1 MNKRENKANKT
12 YSNSPLGVG
21 GFLLLLF
28 LVSTT
33 LLSAQSPKREMRAT
47 WLATV
52 WQIDWPSSVIVSTG
66 NETQIAAQKN
76 KMIQILDS
84 LVSANMNAIC
94 FQVRSRCDAMY
105 NSAYEPWS
113 TDLVATR
120 GMNPGYDPLQFAID
134 EGHKRGIEVHAWLNP
149 YRYETVNGQWT
160 GQAGDYRTAHPD
172 WVLSYASGTCI
183 LDPGRPQV
191 VFRIKQIVGDI
202 LQKYDV
208 DGILF
213 DDYFYAYGGTPTTLD
228 AATQALYKPANM
240 DLGNWRRANVNKMVA
255 EVYDTIQDVKPFVRF
270 GVAPFG
276 IWTTDTNVSIQEG
289 IPLPGGITGGNMY
302 AEIYCDPV
310 AWLKEGT
317 VDYISPQLY
326 WGTGGSQDYG
336 TLCPWWSKLTNQFG
350 KHFYSSQDIAGL
362 SSSNYA
368 PRQTKLF
375 TQQTFEVNG
384 EIIDGSGMTVLEK
397 RISTEKP
404 MRVSAGNF
412 TQEQIGLQISINRSS
427 DENNAPGSI
436 FFSTKQ
442 LYQTKGFI
450 NYLKK
455 YQFTQKAL
463 LPVIDWKQHPDFG
476 LVSGL
481 NITGNVLSWNSAGTN
496 IKYSVYAIPNNKLN
510 INPKFRTS
518 EYLLGTSFVNSFNI
532 PASKPAATYTYAVA
546 VVDKYGNEFAP
557 QIMGQSTAQPIVVSL
572 TYPNDN
578 QPIIFPFTFS
588 WENNS
593 SAEYYLLQIAEDLN
607 FTNIVCSRET
617 TINSLST
624 SLLDYLKPDKKYYW
638 RVKTRIANALDGVST
653 IRSFVSTQ
661 FKILTPTNNSV
672 NQSITP
678 EISWQSIGTG
688 NSYFVEIAGNNQ
700 FSTNSIVYSGNIT
713 ANSLQVPV
721 KKLVGLTSYY
731 VRVTTTIDGIP
742 TTTPAISFTT
752 LAAIPQIPNFISPSN
767 NSSVFGSD
775 IKLTWNEDVA
785 ASYRIEMSKESSF
798 PVRNTTIKTIGA
810 YISDYTFTGLTPS
823 DYYFRIRA
831 EYSGSLF
838 TDWSTTHKLSLLSN
852 TDLKYIYANGYEFR
866 INKVNDKLEINV
878 NSQINELMNIDLYS
892 ISGQKIKTI
901 THNTELQIN
910 NNHFST
916 DMESLNSGIYLLKF
930 QSKSCNYIIKLFK

>member
-1 MNKRENKANKT
+1 MKQL
-12 YSNSPLGVG
+12 SFIVI
-21 GFLLLLF
+21 FLLSISSF
-28 LVSTT
+28 F
-33 LLSAQSPKREMRAT
+33 AQSPKREMRAT

-52 WQIDWPSSVIVSTG
+52 WQIDWPKSVIVTTG
-66 NETQIAAQKN
+66 NAEQIAEQKN
-76 KMIQILDS
+76 VMIQILDS

-172 WVLSYASGTCI
+172 WVLSYSSGTCI

-213 DDYFYAYGGTPTTLD
+213 DDYFYAYGGTPTSLD

-240 DLGNWRRANVNKMVA
+240 DLGNWRRANVNKMIA
-255 EVYDTIQDVKPFVRF
+255 EVYDTIQDVKPYVRF

-289 IPLPGGITGGNMY
+289 IPLPSGISGGNMY

-326 WGTGGSQDYG
+326 WATGGSQDYG
-336 TLCPWWSKLTNQFG
+336 TLCPWWSKLANQFG

-375 TQQTFEVNG
+375 TQQFFNVNSQL
-384 EIIDGSGMTVLEK
+384 IDESGMTFIEK
-397 RISTEKP
+397 RASTDKP
-404 MRVSAGNF
+404 MRVSEANF

-463 LPVIDWKQHPDFG
+463 MPAIDWKQHPDFG
-476 LVSGL
+476 PVTGL
-481 NITGNVLSWNSAGTN
+481 NIAGNVLSWNSAGTN
-496 IKYSVYAIPNNKLN
+496 IKYSVYAIPNNKLSTL
-510 INPKFRTS
+510 PRFSTS
-518 EYLLGTSFVNSFNI
+518 EYLLGTSFVNLFNI
-532 PASKPAATYTYAVA
+532 PASKPSSTYTYAVA

-557 QIMGQSTAQPIVVSL
+557 QIVDQIPSQSVSVSL

-578 QPIIFPFTFS
+578 QPIVFPFTFS

-593 SAEYYLLQIAEDLN
+593 AIEFYLLQIAEDLN
-607 FTNIVCSRET
+607 FSNIVCSRET
-617 TINSLST
+617 TLNSVST
-624 SLLDYLKPDKKYYW
+624 SLLDFLKPDKRYYW
-638 RVKTRIANALDGVST
+638 RVKTRVANAIDGVSS

-661 FKILTPTNNSV
+661 FKIASPLNNSV
-672 NQSITP
+672 NQSLTP
-678 EISWQSIGTG
+678 EISWQSIGSG
-688 NSYFVEIAGNNQ
+688 ISYFVEISTNNQ
-700 FSTNSIVYSGNIT
+700 FSSNSIVYSGNMNV
-713 ANSLQVPV
+713 NSFQVPA
-721 KKLVGLTSYY
+721 KILVGLTTYY
-731 VRVTTTIDGIP
+731 VRVTTTIDGIQTITP
-742 TTTPAISFTT
+742 TSSFTT
-752 LAAIPQIPNFISPSN
+752 LAAIPQVPNFISPDN
-767 NSSVFGSD
+767 NSTLFGSD
-775 IKLTWNEDVA
+775 IKLEWKDDVA
-785 ASYRIEMSKESSF
+785 SGYRIEMSKESTF
-798 PVRNTTIKTIGA
+798 PVRNTTIKITGA
-810 YISDYTFTGLTPS
+810 YVSDYTFTSLTPS

-831 EYSGSLF
+831 EYSGNLF
-838 TDWSTTHKLSLLSN
+838 TDWSSTLKLSLLSN
-852 TDLKYIYANGYEFR
+852 TDLKYINANGYEFR
-866 INKVNDKLEINV
+866 INKINDRFEINV
-878 NSQINELMNIDLYS
+878 ISQTNELMNIDLYS
-892 ISGQKIKTI
+892 ISGQKLKSIAQNSSI
-901 THNTELQIN
+901 QIN
-910 NNHFST
+910 NNLFSL
-916 DMESLNSGIYLLKF
+916 DIKELNSGIYLLKF
-930 QSKSCNYIIKLFK
+930 HSKSCNYIIKLLK